1 MKSTLK
7 AENCFCADVYWKGK
21 DQVLH
26 KVAATMNN
34 QTVFKNN
41 DGWLFAGKDNYTKR
55 LSNGMVW
62 DRYLVQLSFWFG
74 CYVFEDGRHLYRI
87 AAFTRHLEQSDERN
101 HRFNGHH
108 VDISKNGFLGLY
120 DVHPEYIDG
129 GDYLNKLLF
138 QLDHL
143 GAETLSMGQV
153 VEQVQLTSPYGRQVK
168 VVDDE
173 GYPLLNES
181 RAGEAGSF
189 TLKVLEVGQGLPFSG

>member
-7 AENCFCADVYWKGK
+7 AQNCFCADVYWKGK

-26 KVAATMNN
+26 
-34 QTVFKNN
+34 
-41 DGWLFAGKDNYTKR
+41 
-55 LSNGMVW
+55 
-62 DRYLVQLSFWFG
+62 
-74 CYVFEDGRHLYRI
+74 
-87 AAFTRHLEQSDERN
+87 N

-108 VDISKNGFLGLY
+108 VDISKNGFLGVY
-120 DVHPEYIDG
+120 DVHPDYING

-138 QLDHL
+138 QLDNL
-143 GAETLSMGQV
+143 GTEALSMGQV
-153 VEQVQLTSPYGRQVK
+153 VERVQLTSPYGRQVK

-181 RAGEAGSF
+181 GAGEAGSF

>member
-1 MKSTLK
+1 MKSALK
-7 AENCFCADVYWKGK
+7 LEKSFCADIYWKGK
-21 DQVLH
+21 DQTLY

-34 QTVFKNN
+34 ETVFKNN

-62 DRYLVQLSFWFG
+62 DRYLVELSFWFG

-87 AAFTRHLEQSDERN
+87 AAFTRHLEQPDARN

-108 VDISKNGFLGLY
+108 VDISKNSFLGLY
-120 DVHPEYIDG
+120 DVHPDYIRADR
-129 GDYLNKLLF
+129 YLNKLLF
-138 QLDHL
+138 QLDNMGTDVL
-143 GAETLSMGQV
+143 RIGQV
-153 VEQVQLTSPYGRQVK
+153 VEHVQLTSPYGRQVK

-181 RAGEAGSF
+181 GAGTAGSF
-189 TLKVLEVGQGLPFSG
+189 TLKVLEAGQKFPFSG